1 MTINR
6 VVLKTFVGE
15 TEEHGVSFG
24 IEVQDGYA
32 RAWIQETPEEKP
44 RYSASYEVDKEPELI
59 IEKDE

>member
-1 MTINR
+1 
-6 VVLKTFVGE
+6 
-15 TEEHGVSFG
+15 G